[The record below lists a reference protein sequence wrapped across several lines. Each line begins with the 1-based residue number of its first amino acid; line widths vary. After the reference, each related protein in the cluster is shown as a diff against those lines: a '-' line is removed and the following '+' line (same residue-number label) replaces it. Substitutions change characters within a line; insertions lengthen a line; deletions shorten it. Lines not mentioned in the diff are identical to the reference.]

1 MIYPLLNT
9 TIYGAIWY
17 QGESNAVYRA
27 DMCNCTF
34 PAMING
40 WRKEWFSGTYRAT
53 NLSFPFGFVQVR
65 HCISTAAIFTAAYGI
80 FHKFSSTAHPPF
92 TCSKLTIKALE
103 QKVKY
108 AQS

>member
-1 MIYPLLNT
+1 MIHPLLNT

-27 DMCNCTF
+27 DMYNCTF

-40 WRKEWFSGTYRAT
+40 WRKEWFSGTCRAT

-65 HCISTAAIFTAAYGI
+65 HCISTAAYGI
-80 FHKFSSTAHPPF
+80 FHKFSSTPQPAF
-92 TCSKLTIKALE
+92 TCSKLTIKTLE

>member
-1 MIYPLLNT
+1 MIHPLLNT

-27 DMCNCTF
+27 DMYNCTF